1 MYVFTV
7 CLVTGLLLVGM
18 KYPYPSIVLCLSM
31 QKSANIDVKQ
41 TDKYIYYYFGKTGI
55 F

>member
-7 CLVTGLLLVGM
+7 CLMTESLLVGM
-18 KYPYPSIVLCLSM
+18 KLPYPSIVLCLGM
-31 QKSANIDVKQ
+31 QKSANIDIKKR
-41 TDKYIYYYFGKTGI
+41 DEYIYYYFVKTGV